1 MMGYRSEVAYTIRFI
16 TASQVAS
23 GEKQGDAEEA
33 DLAKC
38 RESFY
43 TFIAEAKT
51 NEETRPCFNELV
63 ESEFKSKVEGLRIDE
78 ENLQINFYADYVKWY
93 PDFLDVKCHNSLF
106 SLADEWA
113 NNEDNPNPYIGA
125 VFVRLGENLDDV
137 EEMRIGTGDWDW
149 AYTSR
154 QIVTDW
160 L

>member
-43 TFIAEAKT
+43 TFIAEAKMK
-51 NEETRPCFNELV
+51 EETRLCFDDLV
-63 ESEFKSKVEGLRIDE
+63 GSDSKSKVEGMRIDE
-78 ENLQINFYADYVKWY
+78 ENLQINFYAESWKWY
-93 PDFLDVKCHNSLF
+93 PEYAEVKAHESLF
-106 SLADEWA
+106 RLAEEWTDD
-113 NNEDNPNPYIGA
+113 EDNPNPYIGA
-125 VFVRLGENLDDV
+125 VFIRLGENADDV
-137 EEMRIGTGDWDW
+137 DEMRIGTGDWDW
-149 AYTSR
+149 AYPSR